1 MIQLTR
7 LKGDGNPVAFTH
19 STVESVKY
27 ALYQVAPGLHQGTR
41 AVRREERS
49 VDRIQYR

>member
-19 STVESVKY
+19 STIESVKY
-27 ALYQVAPGLHQGTR
+27 ALYQVAPGSSSGD
-41 AVRREERS
+41 ARREARGAQ
-49 VDRIQYR
+49 R